1 MESIYN
7 AVRHLERQSEPVRGK
22 KKQLLSGHTLTAEDA
37 IKNCCRV
44 RVQLRRYTAP
54 TPKLLVHNRHS
65 NICKQRAQD

>member
-22 KKQLLSGHTLTAEDA
+22 KKTKKQLLSGHTLTAEDA

-44 RVQLRRYTAP
+44 HVQMRRYTAP
-54 TPKLLVHNRHS
+54 TPT
-65 NICKQRAQD
+65 KQYM